1 MDTVKGDDVLVKQN
15 QDMQEFLH
23 QYPVEEYDLDQKLT
37 QMEENICAI
46 RSHLEDKQPR
56 KRVTIAQV
64 DEKIDLILKL
74 LTHK

>member
-1 MDTVKGDDVLVKQN
+1 METVKVDNVLEKEN
-15 QDMQEFLH
+15 QDMQEFLQ
-23 QYPVEEYDLDQKLT
+23 QYSVEEYNFDRKLT

-64 DEKIDLILKL
+64 DENIDLILKL

>member
-1 MDTVKGDDVLVKQN
+1 METEKVDDVLDKQN
-15 QDMQEFLH
+15 QEMQEFLH
-23 QYPVEEYDLDQKLT
+23 QYPVEEYNLDRKLT

-56 KRVTIAQV
+56 KRVTITQV